1 MHGVMVMSTRK
12 PEMYRDGSF
21 SQVTVNRTERQDIG
35 KEYKNF
41 HEKREDKLFPVNL
54 TQHFQ
59 SRDWS

>member
-1 MHGVMVMSTRK
+1 MSTRK

-21 SQVTVNRTERQDIG
+21 PPVTVNRTERQDIG

-41 HEKREDKLFPVNL
+41 REKREDKLFPVNL